1 MTRVSVDID
10 LDDVIDEISDRD
22 LIEELQDRYRRGR
35 ITPALISGARQ
46 FTAPDDGGRALRLLA
61 DQIACGETADALD
74 TLASMFPAAPVHD
87 AIGYARRS
95 GTLRLSS

>member
-1 MTRVSVDID
+1 MATVSVDID
-10 LDDVIDEISDRD
+10 LEDYIDELSDKD
-22 LIEELQDRYRRGR
+22 LIEELQDRFERGR
-35 ITPALISGARQ
+35 IKPAMLSAARQ
-46 FTAPDDGGRALRLLA
+46 FVAPDDGGRMLRLLA
-61 DQIACGETADALD
+61 DQIACGETAEALD